1 MYDAKGNEIN
11 ADHPFI
17 TYLRDYIGWEYNDS
31 DKLSRGWYP
40 MQFYPLGYS
49 YRKANIP
56 IEDHYVH

>member
-1 MYDAKGNEIN
+1 MM
-11 ADHPFI
+11 
-17 TYLRDYIGWEYNDS
+17 LRDYIGWEYNDS